1 LTVCSLLPGPGRV
14 NGGECFFTVLRRA
27 RNIDR
32 EWKSVVYNIVARKA
46 ALYDRG
52 GNKMTAEYVLITDSA
67 CDILP
72 EKLKEW
78 EVELIRMP
86 YLFTDD
92 GKELLDHDQ
101 PMKEF
106 YKEMRDGRVAKTSGV
121 NEDTFTTAFTKILD
135 TGKDLLYL
143 AFSGG
148 LSVTC
153 ENGRKAAAHL
163 AERYPE
169 RKIRVVDTLCA
180 SAGQGLLV
188 FLAVQNRDRG
198 LSVDEN
204 ADAMEADKLHLC
216 HWFTVEDLVYL
227 KRGGRVS
234 AATALL
240 GTALNVK
247 PVLHVDN
254 EGHLIKMTQVH
265 GRKKSIRKMA
275 EMLGDTILDNTPVFI
290 SHGDCEED
298 AQLLAKILKE
308 EYGRKTDLITGIGS
322 VIGAHSGPG
331 TLALFFR
338 GRER

>member
-1 LTVCSLLPGPGRV
+1 
-14 NGGECFFTVLRRA
+14 
-27 RNIDR
+27 
-32 EWKSVVYNIVARKA
+32 
-46 ALYDRG
+46 
-52 GNKMTAEYVLITDSA
+52 MAEYVLITDSA

-72 EKLKEW
+72 EKLQEW
-78 EVELIRMP
+78 KVELIRLP

-92 GKELLDHDQ
+92 GKELLDNDQ

-106 YKEMRDGRVAKTSGV
+106 YNEMRGGRVAKTSGV
-121 NEDTFTTAFTKILD
+121 NENTFATVFTAFLEE
-135 TGKDLLYL
+135 GKDILYL
-143 AFSGG
+143 AFSSG

-153 ENGRKAAAHL
+153 ENGKKVAAQL
-163 AERYPE
+163 AEKYPD
-169 RKIRVVDTLCA
+169 RTIRVVDSLCA
-180 SAGQGLLV
+180 SAGQGLFVYLV
-188 FLAVQNRDRG
+188 VQNRDRG
-198 LSVDEN
+198 MDVNEN
-204 ADAMEADKLHLC
+204 ADAMENDKLHIC
-216 HWFTVEDLVYL
+216 HWFTVEDLKYL

-265 GRKKSIRKMA
+265 GRKKSIRRMA
-275 EMLGDTILDNTPVFI
+275 EMLGETILEDTPVFI
-290 SHGDCEED
+290 SHGDCLED
-298 AQLLAKILKE
+298 AELLAKILKE
-308 EYGRKTDLITGIGS
+308 EYGRDTDLITGIGS

>member
-1 LTVCSLLPGPGRV
+1 M
-14 NGGECFFTVLRRA
+14 A
-27 RNIDR
+27 
-32 EWKSVVYNIVARKA
+32 
-46 ALYDRG
+46 
-52 GNKMTAEYVLITDSA
+52 AEYVLITDSA

-72 EKLKEW
+72 EKLQEW
-78 EVELIRMP
+78 KVELIRLP

-92 GKELLDHDQ
+92 GKELLDNDQ

-106 YKEMRDGRVAKTSGV
+106 YNEMRGGRVAKTSGV
-121 NEDTFTTAFTKILD
+121 NENTFATVFTAFLEE
-135 TGKDLLYL
+135 GKDILYL
-143 AFSGG
+143 AFSSG

-153 ENGRKAAAHL
+153 ENGKKVAAQL
-163 AERYPE
+163 AEKYPDQT
-169 RKIRVVDTLCA
+169 IRVVDSLCA
-180 SAGQGLLV
+180 SAGQGLFV
-188 FLAVQNRDRG
+188 YLAAQNRDRG
-198 LSVDEN
+198 MDVNEN
-204 ADAMEADKLHLC
+204 ADAMENDKLHIC
-216 HWFTVEDLVYL
+216 HWFTVEDLKYL

-265 GRKKSIRKMA
+265 GRKKSIRRMA
-275 EMLGDTILDNTPVFI
+275 EMLGETILEDTPVFI
-290 SHGDCEED
+290 SHGDCLED
-298 AQLLAKILKE
+298 AELLAKILKE
-308 EYGRKTDLITGIGS
+308 EYGRETNLITGIVS

>member
-1 LTVCSLLPGPGRV
+1 MS
-14 NGGECFFTVLRRA
+14 
-27 RNIDR
+27 
-32 EWKSVVYNIVARKA
+32 
-46 ALYDRG
+46 
-52 GNKMTAEYVLITDSA
+52 AEYVLFTDSA

-72 EKLKEW
+72 EKLREW
-78 EVELIRMP
+78 DVEFVRLP

-92 GKELLDHDQ
+92 GKEMLDNDQ

-106 YKEMRDGRVAKTSGV
+106 YNEMREGRVAKTSGV
-121 NEDTFTTAFTKILD
+121 NEDAFLRAMTPILES
-135 TGKDLLYL
+135 GKDLLYL
-143 AFSGG
+143 GFSSG

-153 ENGRKAAAHL
+153 ENGKKAAAQL
-163 AERYPE
+163 AEQYPD
-169 RKIRVVDTLCA
+169 RKIRVVDSLCA
-180 SAGQGLLV
+180 SAGQGLFV
-188 FLAVQNRDRG
+188 YLAVENRNKG
-198 LSVDEN
+198 MGIDEN
-204 ADAMEADKLHLC
+204 ADAMEADKLQLC
-216 HWFTVEDLVYL
+216 HWFTVEDLKYL

-265 GRKKSIRKMA
+265 GRKKSIRTMA
-275 EMLGDTILDNTPVFI
+275 EKLGESILEGSPIFI

-298 AQLLAKILKE
+298 AQMLANILKE
-308 EYGRKTDLITGIGS
+308 QYGLETNLITGIGS

-338 GRER
+338 GKER

>member
-1 LTVCSLLPGPGRV
+1 M
-14 NGGECFFTVLRRA
+14 A
-27 RNIDR
+27 DYI
-32 EWKSVVYNIVARKA
+32 
-46 ALYDRG
+46 
-52 GNKMTAEYVLITDSA
+52 LITDSA

-72 EKLKEW
+72 EKLQEW
-78 EVELIRMP
+78 KVELIRLP

-92 GKELLDHDQ
+92 GKEMLDNDQ

-106 YKEMRDGRVAKTSGV
+106 YDEMRNGRVAKTSGV
-121 NEDTFTTAFTKILD
+121 NEDTFAKAFTPILEA
-135 TGKDLLYL
+135 GKDILYL
-143 AFSGG
+143 AFSSG
-148 LSVTC
+148 LSVTG
-153 ENGRKAAAHL
+153 ENGKKVAAHL
-163 AERYPE
+163 QEKFPE
-169 RKIRVVDTLCA
+169 RKIRVVDSLCA
-180 SAGQGLLV
+180 SAGQGLFV
-188 FLAVQNRDRG
+188 YLAVKNRDSG
-198 LSVDEN
+198 MGIDEN

-216 HWFTVEDLVYL
+216 HWFTVEDLKYL

-254 EGHLIKMTQVH
+254 EGHLIKITQVH

-275 EMLGDTILDNTPVFI
+275 EALGETILEDTPVFI
-290 SHGDCEED
+290 SHGDCLED

-308 EYGRKTDLITGIGS
+308 EYGRDTDLITGIGS

-338 GRER
+338 GQQR